1 MQVKSQNS
9 SRKDDAG
16 IFWIQASLTDTKGR
30 KERSCFSLGTLK
42 TLRSLP
48 EVCDPFLLQQE
59 PVSLCIPT
67 LPRIQQ

>member
-16 IFWIQASLTDTKGR
+16 IFWMQASLTDTKGR